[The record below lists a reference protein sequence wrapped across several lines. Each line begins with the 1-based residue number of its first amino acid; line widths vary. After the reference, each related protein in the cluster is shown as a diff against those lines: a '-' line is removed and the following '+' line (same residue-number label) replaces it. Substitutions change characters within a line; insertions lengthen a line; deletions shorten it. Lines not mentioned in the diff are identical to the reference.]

1 MQPIDSEYEYIPRKE
16 SNPRARFNWLYI
28 VPALGLVWIL
38 LLVASAVFQ
47 FSLSDFVDP
56 ILGIMIVLFFV
67 LAGLLFYALAP
78 RERK

>member
-28 VPALGLVWIL
+28 IPALGLVWVIL
-38 LLVASAVFQ
+38 LIVSAIFQ
-47 FSLSDFVDP
+47 ISLSAIVGP

-67 LAGLLFYALAP
+67 MAGLLFYALAP
-78 RERK
+78 RARK

>member
-28 VPALGLVWIL
+28 IPALGLVWVL
-38 LLVASAVFQ
+38 WLASAAIFQ
-47 FSLSDFVDP
+47 YSLSNLVDP
-56 ILGIMIVLFFV
+56 ILGFMIILFFV
-67 LAGLLFYALAP
+67 MAGLFFYALAP